1 MLFTLQINPDRG
13 DQAIASKELAV
24 DHQHQQILGHRPLHQ
39 PFQFFSRGGFPV
51 ATAKELERLMQR
63 PVPKD
68 SRGGFPVA
76 TDARALHA
84 IALQAALNGSLVV
97 PSRALPHHLSSHR
110 FLQFSILLKRLI
122 TGQADLFVLTAAQTG
137 SIDCHFASP
146 EDHVTGLMP
155 MPANRLLAPWAE
167 LLLDL
172 RFHDPLDDRQAQLG
186 GEGFYVIA
194 HAGDQFTQR
203 QLGFQAQSFSIS
215 CFFFGLLVLSD
226 VLSHRWFS
234 WLIVSFCNRPS
245 CLMGGRRTT
254 SNFNYRRGI
263 SERVLKMPKF
273 TLTLLYHRSDSY
285 KWEGCKRIQLII
297 QRI

>member
-13 DQAIASKELAV
+13 DQAVASKELAV

-39 PFQFFSRGGFPV
+39 PFQFF
-51 ATAKELERLMQR
+51 
-63 PVPKD
+63 

-110 FLQFSILLKRLI
+110 FLQFSIPLNRLI

-155 MPANRLLAPWAE
+155 MPANRLLAPGAE
-167 LLLDL
+167 LLLDF

-186 GEGFYVIA
+186 REGFYVIA

-203 QLGFQAQSFSIS
+203 QLSFQAQSFSIS

-226 VLSHRWFS
+226 VLSHRLFS

-254 SNFNYRRGI
+254 SNFNYRRDI
-263 SERVLKMPKF
+263 SGLPTNADVVSEGPKDQGPKDQGPEDQGPKDQG
-273 TLTLLYHRSDSY
+273 TTDHRTTDN
-285 KWEGCKRIQLII
+285 GTMDHGTTGQG
-297 QRI
+297 